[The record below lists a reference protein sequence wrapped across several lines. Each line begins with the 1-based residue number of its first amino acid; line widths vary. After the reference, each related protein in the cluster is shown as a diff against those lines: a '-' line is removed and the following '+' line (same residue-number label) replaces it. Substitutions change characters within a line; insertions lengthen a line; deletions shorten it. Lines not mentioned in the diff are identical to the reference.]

1 MDWQNITNTVQ
12 PSTITLPSSTTTT
25 VSNFTVNGTAG
36 NLVTLNS
43 STSGTQATINY
54 IGIGIINVN
63 YLSIK
68 DSNATPGLI

>member
-12 PSTITLPSSTTTT
+12 PSTITLPASTTTT
-25 VSNFTVNGTAG
+25 VSNFTVNGTSG
-36 NLVTLNS
+36 KLVTLNS